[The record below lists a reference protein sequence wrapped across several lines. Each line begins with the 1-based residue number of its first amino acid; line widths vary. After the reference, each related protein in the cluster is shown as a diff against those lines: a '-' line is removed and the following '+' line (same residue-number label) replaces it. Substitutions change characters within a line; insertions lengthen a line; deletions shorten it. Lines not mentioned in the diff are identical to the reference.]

1 MGFTSRFYTKH
12 DFVFTQ
18 CYGIIDDSSLYV
30 HLLNFNIE
38 AEANGM
44 KTIKELVDTRRIK
57 NVDKATIRGLIELVA
72 YDAERSSGR
81 LEFLSIVVADPLI
94 EEMAS
99 IYASSINASKEDVGI
114 FHDVNTALSWLG
126 YNEQDVYILSKFMN
140 KHRV

>member
-1 MGFTSRFYTKH
+1 MPCLASLVKMGLNGRL
-12 DFVFTQ
+12 Q

>member
-1 MGFTSRFYTKH
+1 MPGLACEDGVKWTLT
-12 DFVFTQ
+12 
-18 CYGIIDDSSLYV
+18 
-30 HLLNFNIE
+30 
-38 AEANGM
+38 AEENGM

-126 YNEQDVYILSKFMN
+126 YNEQDVYILRKFMN